1 MIDKDDVT
9 KMAIKFEGMNIKNNT
24 EVTFDINDF
33 VKFMNSI
40 GDVYLQLWGLKS
52 EPKDNDE

>member
-1 MIDKDDVT
+1 MIDKNDVT
-9 KMAIKFEGMNIKNNT
+9 KMAVKFEGMNIKNNT

-33 VKFMNSI
+33 VKFMNNI

-52 EPKDNDE
+52 EPKDNEE